1 LRMRTF
7 LAILTTMIIS
17 TIFALT
23 TKYDFFTFIAKTIGT
38 LLKYSIFTIF
48 PLGILIFG
56 ALLIYYSYMNYKR
69 FRKEVPST

>member
-1 LRMRTF
+1 
-7 LAILTTMIIS
+7 MIIS

-38 LLKYSIFTIF
+38 VLNYSIFTVF
-48 PLGILIFG
+48 PLGLLIFG

-69 FRKEVPST
+69 FRKEAPST